1 MSIFGKIFGRTILG
15 APDNPR
21 PSGGIVIRP
30 IGRSI
35 VSLPQIDM
43 MGRTAASPSGR
54 YRLVWRDSATR
65 CGEVVG
71 GRYVLLDGTDLLVD
85 GAMDRPND
93 GKVAD
98 DGTFILNDW
107 GSREALE
114 GRFVAFARDGRVLVE
129 RHFAA
134 NLVNNGLSQD
144 GRLAVCQTANA
155 PGSPDNSILTIFD
168 LAGGT
173 VRAAWRAESGWA
185 SGYAFP
191 RDGVIRMLRGDRIP
205 LDYALGGEFLDRMAW
220 LKDEVSSGNL
230 HVIRIALEE
239 GMQESGLLP
248 ADLRRGVLATLA
260 SDDRRFDADA
270 WRLIGE
276 IEESAGEARA
286 ALAAYDKALA
296 INAKVGVAKRATSLR
311 KALGGSPSE

>member
-1 MSIFGKIFGRTILG
+1 
-15 APDNPR
+15 
-21 PSGGIVIRP
+21 
-30 IGRSI
+30 
-35 VSLPQIDM
+35 
-43 MGRTAASPSGR
+43 
-54 YRLVWRDSATR
+54 
-65 CGEVVG
+65 
-71 GRYVLLDGTDLLVD
+71 
-85 GAMDRPND
+85 
-93 GKVAD
+93 
-98 DGTFILNDW
+98 
-107 GSREALE
+107 
-114 GRFVAFARDGRVLVE
+114 
-129 RHFAA
+129 
-134 NLVNNGLSQD
+134 
-144 GRLAVCQTANA
+144 
-155 PGSPDNSILTIFD
+155 
-168 LAGGT
+168 
-173 VRAAWRAESGWA
+173 
-185 SGYAFP
+185 
-191 RDGVIRMLRGDRIP
+191 MLRGDRIP

-248 ADLRRGVLATLA
+248 EDLRRGVLATLA